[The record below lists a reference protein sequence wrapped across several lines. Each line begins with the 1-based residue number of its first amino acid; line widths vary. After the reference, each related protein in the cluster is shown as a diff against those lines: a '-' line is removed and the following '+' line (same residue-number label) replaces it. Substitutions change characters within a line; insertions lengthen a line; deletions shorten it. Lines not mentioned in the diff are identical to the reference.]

1 MAQGKPEDPPESVIL
16 GAFSG
21 IKNTVAPE
29 RLTGAELEAA
39 VNIDLD
45 DTGQARR
52 RRGYTLRS
60 AGAFH
65 SVKDLKDG
73 KTYGVKGGLLGII
86 RADWSFF
93 SLGINVG
100 TAPVCYTH
108 VDGTIYFSSTVAQG
122 IITPDETV
130 QSWGAT
136 DGQGMW
142 LSPVI
147 SPTATLGAISGQL
160 LGDPLVATS
169 LEAHNGRIYLA
180 HGKTL
185 WATELFRYHYVDRTA
200 NFMQF
205 EHDIVMLM
213 AMTDGLYVG
222 TTGGLYFLKGRML
235 KEFQLSIVVA
245 SPVLP
250 GSGVW
255 VPIDLVHPQA
265 MSSPM
270 PTGEAAVLMTEA
282 GVCAC
287 FDGGATYNL
296 TQTRVA
302 LPRATS
308 AAALFRQRDG
318 VNTYVA
324 VTDSGG
330 TPVAGVQFGDYV
342 DAEIVRFQGG

>member
-1 MAQGKPEDPPESVIL
+1 MAQGKPEDPPESIIL

-21 IKNTVAPE
+21 LKNTVAPE
-29 RLTGAELEAA
+29 RLTGAELESA
-39 VNIDLD
+39 VNVDLD

-73 KTYGVKGGLLGII
+73 KTYGVKNGLLGIV

-93 SLGINVG
+93 PLGVNVG
-100 TAPVCYTH
+100 TAAVCYAQ
-108 VDGTIYFSSTVAQG
+108 VDGTTYFSSSVAQG
-122 IITPDETV
+122 IITPDETI

-136 DGQGMW
+136 DGQGTW
-142 LSPVI
+142 LSPVV
-147 SPTATLGAISGQL
+147 SPTDTLGAISGQL
-160 LGDPLVATS
+160 LGDPPVAS
-169 LEAHNGRIYLA
+169 QLEVYNGRIYLA

-185 WATELFRYHYVDRTA
+185 WATELFRYHYIDRTA

-205 EHDIVMLM
+205 EYDIVLLM
-213 AMTDGLYVG
+213 AVTDGLYVG
-222 TTGGLYFLKGRML
+222 TTGGLYFLEGRAL
-235 KEFQLSIVVA
+235 KEFKLSIVVG
-245 SPVLP
+245 SPVLL

-255 VPIDLVHPQA
+255 VPTDLVHPQA

-287 FDGGATYNL
+287 FDGGTTYNL
-296 TQTRVA
+296 TQARVA

-318 VNTYVA
+318 VNQFVA

-330 TPVAGVQFGDYV
+330 TPAANVQFGDYV